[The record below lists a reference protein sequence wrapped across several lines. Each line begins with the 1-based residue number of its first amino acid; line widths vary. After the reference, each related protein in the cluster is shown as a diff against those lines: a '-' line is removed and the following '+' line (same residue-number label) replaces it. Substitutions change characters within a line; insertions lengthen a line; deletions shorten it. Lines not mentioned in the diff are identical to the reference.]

1 MKKIEEDTSLKTI
14 YSAMYEW
21 SKCTIFNK
29 EKRMRSFFEIQFD
42 NNLKVL
48 YFTLEYQD
56 NKKSVLEIVLN
67 ENDFDYLTGLV
78 LFLKEK
84 RNRMKKYI
92 LSCSCPSDSLCFLDL
107 LDGYYNVKY
116 YSEFFGKELKHK
128 CSEIILNKSQIELLV
143 RQLERFLSHKI
154 ENINY

>member
-1 MKKIEEDTSLKTI
+1 MK
-14 YSAMYEW
+14 
-21 SKCTIFNK
+21 
-29 EKRMRSFFEIQFD
+29 SFFEVQFD
-42 NNLKVL
+42 NTLKIL

-67 ENDFDYLTGLV
+67 ENDFDYLVDLV

-84 RNRMKKYI
+84 RNLMKKYI
-92 LSCSCPSDSLCFLDL
+92 LPCSYPSDSLCFLDL

-128 CSEIILNKSQIELLV
+128 CTEIILNKDQVDLLIH
-143 RQLERFLSHKI
+143 QLERFLSHKI
-154 ENINY
+154 ENISY